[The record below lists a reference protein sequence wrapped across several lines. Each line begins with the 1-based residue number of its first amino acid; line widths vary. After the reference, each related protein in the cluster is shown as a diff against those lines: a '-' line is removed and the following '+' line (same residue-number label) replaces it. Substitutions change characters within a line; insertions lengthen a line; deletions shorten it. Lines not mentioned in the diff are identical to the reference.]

1 MAAHFSKT
9 LLVSFLV
16 LSAGA
21 SVAAGGPAPVPDHS
35 LVLDLDI
42 GETVSAMLPDGTPV
56 EAAVLDISETRDS
69 IRRVLRRAEA
79 RVRVNGETVTLVS
92 GLYSLPVIAGGVRVD
107 CPVTRGYL
115 DRSGDDH
122 WKLEKDARLRFW
134 PAGGPLTGPD
144 SFCYPLRQ
152 RWHASQTWFDNEP
165 VDGGAAPTESPV
177 YYHAGVDLG
186 AMEGMTAVLAAAES
200 LVVSARGETLPGF
213 LEDSPVRPRAD
224 VVYLRDG
231 RGWYYRYSHFHT
243 IDDGVR
249 PGAVLP
255 MGAPLGLAGKEGAS
269 GGWSHLHFEINRRQ
283 PGGVWGVFP
292 AHALLREAYIRERR
306 PEMLACA
313 RVRHLLLPGESA
325 TLDGSG
331 SWSAGGEIT
340 AHEWRFT
347 DGSTAAGAVVTRAYP
362 NPGSYSEILKV
373 TDAAGRTDYDFALVQ
388 VVNPG
393 PPARYAS
400 SLHLVHEPTLGIRP
414 GDPVTFAVRAFGF
427 DEGAE
432 EWDFGD
438 GATARTSSGRNP
450 DQHAP
455 DGYARVVHR
464 YASPGSHI
472 VRVRRTGAGGAP
484 AFAHAHVVVDGQ
496 TGTAAP

>member
-1 MAAHFSKT
+1 MTAHYPAG
-9 LLVSFLV
+9 LRALFLV
-16 LSAGA
+16 LFACAAGA
-21 SVAAGGPAPVPDHS
+21 APEPAPVADSS
-35 LVLDLDI
+35 LVLDLDL
-42 GETVSAMLPDGTPV
+42 GETVSTALPDGTPV
-56 EAAVLDISETRDS
+56 EAAVLEVLERRDTV
-69 IRRVLRRAEA
+69 RRVLRRAEA

-92 GLYSLPVIAGGVRVD
+92 GLYSLPVVAGGVRVD

-115 DRSGDDH
+115 ERSGDDH
-122 WKLEKDARLRFW
+122 WKLEKDVRLRFW
-134 PAGGPLTGPD
+134 PGTGPLTEPGT
-144 SFCYPLRQ
+144 FCYPLRQ
-152 RWHASQTWFDNEP
+152 KWLASETWFDNEP
-165 VDGGAAPTESPV
+165 VDGGAVVSDNPV

-186 AMEGMTAVLAAAES
+186 AMEGMTVALAAAES

-231 RGWYYRYSHFHT
+231 RGWFYRYSHFHT
-243 IDDGVR
+243 IDDT
-249 PGAVLP
+249 VLP
-255 MGAPLGLAGKEGAS
+255 GTVLPLGAPLGLTGKEGAS

-283 PGGVWGVFP
+283 PGGGWGVFP
-292 AHALLREAYIRERR
+292 AHALLREAYIRERT
-306 PEMLACA
+306 PEILACA

-325 TLDGSG
+325 TLDGFG

-347 DGSTAAGAVVTRAYP
+347 DGSTAAGAVVTRVYP

-373 TDAAGRTDYDFALVQ
+373 TDAAGRIDYDFALVQ
-388 VVNPG
+388 VVDPG
-393 PPARYAS
+393 TPGRYAS

-438 GATARTSSGRNP
+438 GGAARTCSGKNP

-455 DGYARVVHR
+455 DGYTRVVHR
-464 YASPGSHI
+464 YTSPGSYI
-472 VRVRRTGAGGAP
+472 VRVGRTGAGGMP
-484 AFAHAHVVVDGQ
+484 AFSHVHVVVGE
-496 TGTAAP
+496 